1 MRAIVGLGNPGRKYQ
16 KTRHNIGFII
26 IDSLLDN
33 YKIPLKAG
41 KGDYYYAEVSENDKR
56 LLVIKPTTYMNR
68 SGLAVCQILKY
79 FPLSIEDLLIVYDD
93 FNLPLGTMRFRQSG
107 GDGGHNGIKSII
119 YNLKTE
125 DLSPEELSRLM
136 TAIDEEEDIHV
147 KNIMKMALFTG
158 MRRGELFKLQWDDID
173 FERGFILIRDPKG
186 GANQTIPLNNL
197 TRQVLQNHPRTDS
210 PFVFPGRAGKQRVDV
225 KKKAN
230 KIK

>member
-1 MRAIVGLGNPGRKYQ
+1 MYERKNT
-16 KTRHNIGFII
+16 KVN
-26 IDSLLDN
+26 
-33 YKIPLKAG
+33 
-41 KGDYYYAEVSENDKR
+41 
-56 LLVIKPTTYMNR
+56 
-68 SGLAVCQILKY
+68 
-79 FPLSIEDLLIVYDD
+79 
-93 FNLPLGTMRFRQSG
+93 
-107 GDGGHNGIKSII
+107 
-119 YNLKTE
+119 NLKTE

-230 KIK
+230 KIKERARLPEDFRPLHGLRHVYASMLASTGKVDLYTLQRLLTHKHPKMTQRYAHLRDDTLKKASDLVGVIISQVRQSEKLTDLSEKNNN